1 MARGK
6 YTHLLIALAVLGAM
20 YSVMEYPAGR
30 VIWSIS
36 FWVVLLFSLQACA
49 SPRQKL
55 FASALFLAS
64 LGIGI
69 PGLWLLQTKG
79 AQFYVEHGWMV
90 IATSILHL
98 VFLALV
104 GWLILRDVFTGFS
117 VDVQRIAGA
126 ACFYV
131 LLGLA
136 GAWAYQL
143 IACFDQLYLPGS
155 AAFLERG
162 SQMHIKEDSLPTF
175 LYFSFVTLTTL
186 GYGDIQPVDPIARLC
201 AGAQALVGQLYLTIL
216 VARLV
221 GQHISQRGLERDEA
235 EE

>member
-1 MARGK
+1 MTRGK
-6 YTHLLIALAVLGAM
+6 YTQLLVALAVLGAM
-20 YSVMEYPAGR
+20 YSIMGYPTGR

-36 FWVVLLFSLQACA
+36 FWVVLLVSLQACA
-49 SPRQKL
+49 SSRQKL

-69 PGLWLLQTKG
+69 PGLVFLQQKG
-79 AQFYVEHGWMV
+79 AQFYVDHTWMV
-90 IATSILHL
+90 ASTSVLHL

-104 GWLILRDVFTGFS
+104 GWLILKDVFTGFS

-143 IACFDQLYLPGS
+143 IACFGET
-155 AAFLERG
+155 AAFREHDLD
-162 SQMHIKEDSLPTF
+162 MHIQDDSLPTF

-186 GYGDIQPVDPIARLC
+186 GYGDIQPVNPIARLC

-221 GQHISQRGLERDEA
+221 GLHISQRGLERDEA
-235 EE
+235 QE